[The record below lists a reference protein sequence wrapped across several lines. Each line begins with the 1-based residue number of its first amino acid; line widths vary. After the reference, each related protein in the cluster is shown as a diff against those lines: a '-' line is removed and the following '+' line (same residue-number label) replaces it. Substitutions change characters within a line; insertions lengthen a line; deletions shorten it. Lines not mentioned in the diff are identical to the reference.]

1 MRWQLVWCAIIWDH
15 QDPFIGLSVRRGRAG
30 DVVHR
35 QVLSTP
41 SDGPI
46 KGPKALFA
54 ALRAA
59 SLSARDAPHRFA
71 KRS

>member
-1 MRWQLVWCAIIWDH
+1 MRETLVWCAVIWNH
-15 QDPFIGLSVRRGRAG
+15 QDPFIGLSARRERAG

-35 QVLSTP
+35 QTLSTP

-59 SLSARDAPHRFA
+59 SPSACDARHRFA